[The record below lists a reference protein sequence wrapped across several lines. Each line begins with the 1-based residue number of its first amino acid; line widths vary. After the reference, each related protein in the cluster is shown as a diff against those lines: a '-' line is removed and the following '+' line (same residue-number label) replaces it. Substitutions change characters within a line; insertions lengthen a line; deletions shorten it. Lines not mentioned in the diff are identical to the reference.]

1 MHAIREQ
8 EAVQL
13 DWNRIWQE
21 SCRRRKGDRNDRE
34 FWNKRAPSF
43 ANHAKESSYVTDFL
57 RVTALPADWSV
68 LDVGCGAGTLAI
80 PLASAVQRVTA
91 ADFSVTMLAIL
102 SARCREQGLT
112 NVTTRLL
119 SWDDDWDAAGIE
131 KHDVAIASRSLVVED
146 LAGAIQKLSGRAR
159 HRVIISS
166 LVGDGP
172 FDRRIFH
179 AIGRNL
185 DRGPDYICVYN
196 LLHQMGIY
204 ADVTF
209 VSNVNEVGK
218 TFQDLDDTFI
228 GYGWMLGEMTAEEN
242 RKLRKYLESHL
253 VRTKDGYTL
262 DYRHHVR
269 WAILSWNKNAS
280 SQKRSNICIS
290 PIV

>member
-1 MHAIREQ
+1 MNATCKQ

-13 DWNRIWQE
+13 DWNRIWQD

-43 ANHAKESSYVTDFL
+43 ANHAKESSYVADFL

-68 LDVGCGAGTLAI
+68 LDVGCGAGTLAV
-80 PLASAVQRVTA
+80 PLAGSVRQVTA

-102 SARCREQGLT
+102 AARCREQGLT
-112 NVTTRLL
+112 NVSTQLL

-131 KHDVAIASRSLVVED
+131 QHDVAIASRSLVVED
-146 LAGAIQKLSGRAR
+146 LAGAIQKLASRAR

-172 FDRRIFH
+172 FDRRIFN
-179 AIGRNL
+179 AIGRDL

-196 LLHQMGIY
+196 LLHQLGIY
-204 ADVTF
+204 ADVTL
-209 VSNVNEVGK
+209 VSNAGEDGK
-218 TFQDLDDTFI
+218 SFEDLDDAFTS
-228 GYGWMLGEMTAEEN
+228 YGWMLGEMTDEEK
-242 RKLRKYLESHL
+242 RRLRTYLENHL
-253 VRTKDGYTL
+253 VRTKNGYAL
-262 DYRHHVR
+262 DYHHHVR

-280 SQKRSNICIS
+280 PEKGSAI
-290 PIV
+290 

>member
-1 MHAIREQ
+1 MNATCKQKAI
-8 EAVQL
+8 QL

-43 ANHAKESSYVTDFL
+43 ANHAKESSYVADFL

-68 LDVGCGAGTLAI
+68 LDVGCGAGTLAV
-80 PLASAVQRVTA
+80 PLAGSVRQVTA
-91 ADFSVTMLAIL
+91 ADFSVTMLTIL
-102 SARCREQGLT
+102 AARCREQGLT
-112 NVTTRLL
+112 NVSTQLL

-131 KHDVAIASRSLVVED
+131 QHDVAIASRSLVVED
-146 LAGAIQKLSGRAR
+146 LAGAIQKLASRAR

-172 FDRRIFH
+172 FDRRIFN
-179 AIGRNL
+179 AIGRDL

-209 VSNVNEVGK
+209 VGNRGEERK
-218 TFQDLDDTFI
+218 IFADIDDAVSGYRWMI
-228 GYGWMLGEMTAEEN
+228 GDMSSEEEK
-242 RKLRKYLESHL
+242 KLRGYLERHL
-253 VRTKDGYTL
+253 DKTEFGFML
-262 DYRHHVR
+262 DYQHPVR
-269 WAILSWNKNAS
+269 WAILSWDKD
-280 SQKRSNICIS
+280 
-290 PIV
+290 